1 MKGRTF
7 SLAVF
12 PFSPTTHVLQV
23 ASGVLLVVKAV
34 ELACR
39 LGNVNSH
46 SFRRL
51 LILIRPWSGFLP
63 FSTPVLTGCTGVEI
77 GFSLFR
83 KFYVRT
89 HVNEI
94 DAINGRSRANVKV
107 EPRSTFT
114 FTRNLSYIASISF
127 THVNF
132 TYLLTEKLRDSGNQP
147 WHRS

>member
-1 MKGRTF
+1 MKGIT
-7 SLAVF
+7 LAFF
-12 PFSPTTHVLQV
+12 PFFPTTHFLQV
-23 ASGVLLVVKAV
+23 ASRVLLVVKAV
-34 ELACR
+34 ERVCR

-51 LILIRPWSGFLP
+51 LILIRSWSGFSP

-89 HVNEI
+89 HVHEM
-94 DAINGRSRANVKV
+94 DAMNGRSPANVKV
-107 EPRSTFT
+107 ELRSTFT
-114 FTRNLSYIASISF
+114 FTRNLSCLASISF

-132 TYLLTEKLRDSGNQP
+132 TCVLMEKLRDSGNQP